1 METLYIT
8 ELEHKGN
15 LRIVVEVHTSTDGFE
30 PKASIMGKKMILRPI
45 FKLYSEESKNP
56 RNLPERE
63 LPRYY
68 NIRAR
73 YIREEESYDV
83 NFNIDSYKAHE
94 WYTMV
99 KKDTHPYRASYYFTN
114 MFLAAGLPVGL
125 QLTKA
130 GIDEINRSLSTIMQ
144 HQKWIGE
151 GHIGS
156 EYMHHMLPEDLL

>member
-30 PKASIMGKKMILRPI
+30 PERGRKMILRRRVLSPRGV
-45 FKLYSEESKNP
+45 EENP

-63 LPRYY
+63 LPRHY

-73 YIREEESYDV
+73 YIRDEESYDV
-83 NFNIDSYKAHE
+83 NFDIDSYKAYE
-94 WYTMV
+94 WFKMV
-99 KKDTHPYRASYYFTN
+99 EKDTHPYRASYYFTN
-114 MFLAAGLPVGL
+114 MFLAAGLPIGL

-130 GIDEINRSLSTIMQ
+130 GIDEINRSLSTIIQ

-151 GHIGS
+151 GHVGS